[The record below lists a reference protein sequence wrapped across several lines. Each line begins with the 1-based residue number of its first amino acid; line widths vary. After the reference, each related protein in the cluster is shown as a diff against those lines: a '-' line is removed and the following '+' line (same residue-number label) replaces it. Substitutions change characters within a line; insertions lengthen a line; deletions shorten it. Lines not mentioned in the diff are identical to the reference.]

1 MKSIT
6 IKASALFL
14 LAVACL
20 CNGVN
25 AQNIQT
31 YNGEMKVPSDLKNI
45 CSPWSFDYSS
55 KKVMGEYKY
64 YENEDEDRIWHGKFR
79 LSSDRIGYKDQV
91 LTGNYTHGKKDGEFV
106 IGEVE
111 NGKPTG
117 IGLVVNYKN
126 GVLNGE
132 YFCVTIPS
140 LFVEQDSGA
149 FKNGMIVGKI
159 IWKKSASAFTR
170 AVADT
175 KVESIMEGVVGA
187 NGLPEGVWTITT
199 TGEIPMVQKRYFHN
213 GRLICI
219 EERDKSTGER
229 YLCYC
234 VFEGVTKAPDMS
246 LIRDTIVEG
255 KEVVVYKGQSAMLV
269 KDDSKIN
276 YNSKMEQNMLGHYG
290 ASAAI
295 PEHLRALDSTVRK
308 QAESWDYT
316 YSSNAYKDYLAE
328 VGRLKQMKQD
338 SIRRVEKERE
348 EVELLWQNYEVY
360 NLSAKEE
367 LKYVGGIG
375 RGRITIAKDKNYD
388 FKISYSFDEE
398 NLRTKS
404 GRVSQEVY
412 DEMVKKYH
420 FRIAATNDGKSF
432 LFYPD
437 DEDKIPE
444 LMVVEFYG
452 KKIVYSL
459 PPEIGKKMKL

>member
-1 MKSIT
+1 MKRIT
-6 IKASALFL
+6 IKASAFFL

-25 AQNIQT
+25 AQKIQT

-234 VFEGVTKAPDMS
+234 VFEGLTKAPDMS
-246 LIRDTIVEG
+246 LIKDTMVEG

-269 KDDSKIN
+269 KDDSKIS

-290 ASAAI
+290 ASTAI
-295 PEHLRALDSTVRK
+295 PEHLRTLDSTVRK

-316 YSSNAYKDYLAE
+316 YSVKAFNDYLPNI
-328 VGRLKQMKQD
+328 KNSDPD
-338 SIRRVEKERE
+338 SEPEFIGGE
-348 EVELLWQNYEVY
+348 
-360 NLSAKEE
+360 SA
-367 LKYVGGIG
+367 LNKYIE
-375 RGRITIAKDKNYD
+375 D
-388 FKISYSFDEE
+388 
-398 NLRTKS
+398 NLRYPSIARDNGIK
-404 GRVSQEVY
+404 GKVIVSFYVEPDGSLTDVK
-412 DEMVKKYH
+412 VKKD
-420 FRIAATNDGKSF
+420 IGLGCGKEAVRLVQSM
-432 LFYPD
+432 PKWKPGKGQVD
-437 DEDKIPE
+437 RKI
-444 LMVVEFYG
+444 
-452 KKIVYSL
+452 YSL
-459 PPEIGKKMKL
+459 TIPFGLN